1 MIDYRNIKKIYFYS
15 KDMDMRVGMHKLQ
28 ILLSCNFRPIEM
40 MYTLFVFCSKNRKTI
55 KIYYEDEYGTW
66 LLINKINFT
75 KFKWPKDSKE
85 IGYQA
90 SDLKALLKGLK
101 VIDEKNKEIGY

>member
-1 MIDYRNIKKIYFYS
+1 MIDYQKIDKIYFYS

-40 MYTLFVFCSKNRKTI
+40 MHTLFVFCSKNRKTI

-75 KFKWPKDSKE
+75 KFKWP
-85 IGYQA
+85 
-90 SDLKALLKGLK
+90 
-101 VIDEKNKEIGY
+101 EKNSRDRISSKRSKISFKRPKDYR